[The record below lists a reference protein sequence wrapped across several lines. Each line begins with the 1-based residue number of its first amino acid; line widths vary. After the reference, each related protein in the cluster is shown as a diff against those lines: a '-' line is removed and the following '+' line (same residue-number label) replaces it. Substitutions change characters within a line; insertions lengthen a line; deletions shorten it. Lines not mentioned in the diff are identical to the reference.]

1 MADWPES
8 RSKIVRWVGL
18 LVGALVALY
27 LCWKMLEPFIEVLLW
42 AVVLVIVFMPVHR
55 RVRARV
61 GSPGWS
67 AMLSCLLVVVV
78 ILVPLTLVSLAIVRE
93 VSHIAQSLQ
102 PKSNTAAAAQDGK
115 TPQPNQPPQQNR
127 AGATQ
132 PTPSQGGDAQSDEA
146 KAGQTN
152 QTDEAQAG
160 QTGVA
165 GLLDPNSPYLGR
177 ARAWVEQYVD
187 IPDDFDSKQFVA
199 DRLKSVGGTIAGRT
213 LGLVGGVVGIVV
225 EIFFVI
231 FTMYYLFRDGER
243 MREAVYDVLP
253 LDDRRAHEII
263 DRTQEVISAS
273 VYGVLVIALIQGALG
288 GIAFW
293 ALGLP
298 SPLLWG
304 VVMVFLS
311 MIPMAGAFVVW
322 VPAALYLVI
331 TGDYVRAVILTVW
344 GALVIGSV
352 DNFLRP
358 KLVGEKTRLHELL
371 VFFSVLGGLQVF
383 GVIGLVLGP
392 VVVTIAI
399 ALLDVLRHA
408 DDSARGGGARDDDT
422 LIEDQAELRETA
434 GESA

>member
-1 MADWPES
+1 MAEWPES
-8 RSKIVRWVGL
+8 KSKMVRWVVL
-18 LVGALVALY
+18 LAATILALY
-27 LCWKMLEPFIEVLLW
+27 LCWKMLEPFVEVLLW

-78 ILVPLTLVSLAIVRE
+78 ILVPLTLVTLAIARE
-93 VSHIAQSLQ
+93 MSHIAQALQ
-102 PKSNTAAAAQDGK
+102 PKEG
-115 TPQPNQPPQQNR
+115 
-127 AGATQ
+127 
-132 PTPSQGGDAQSDEA
+132 EA
-146 KAGQTN
+146 
-152 QTDEAQAG
+152 

-165 GLLDPNSPYLGR
+165 GLLNSPYLDR
-177 ARAWVEQYVD
+177 ALDWVGQYVD
-187 IPDDFDSKQFVA
+187 LGQFDSQKFIA
-199 DRLKSVGGTIAGRT
+199 ERLKSMGGAIAGQT
-213 LGLVGGVVGIVV
+213 LGLVGGVVGVV
-225 EIFFVI
+225 IEVFFVI
-231 FTMYYLFRDGER
+231 FTMYYLFRDGGR
-243 MREAVYDVLP
+243 MREALYNLLP
-253 LDDRRAHEII
+253 LDDRRAHDII
-263 DRTQEVISAS
+263 GRTQEVISAS
-273 VYGVLVIALIQGALG
+273 VYGVLVIALIQGTLG

-322 VPAALYLVI
+322 VPAALYLVV
-331 TGDYVRAVILTVW
+331 TGEWGKAIILTVW

-371 VFFSVLGGLQVF
+371 IFFSVLGGLQVF

-392 VVVTIAI
+392 VVVAITI
-399 ALLDVLRHA
+399 ALLDVLRRA
-408 DDSARGGGARDDDT
+408 DDSPGDEPRDEDT
-422 LIEDQAELRETA
+422 LLEDQAELREA
-434 GESA
+434 GEASA